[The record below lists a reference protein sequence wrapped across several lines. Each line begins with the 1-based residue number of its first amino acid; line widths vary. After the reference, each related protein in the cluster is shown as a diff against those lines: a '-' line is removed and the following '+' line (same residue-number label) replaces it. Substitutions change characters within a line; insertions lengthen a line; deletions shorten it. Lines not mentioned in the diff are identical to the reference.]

1 LIVTQRLH
9 HVAVVV
15 SDLEAAKD
23 FYGRILGL
31 KEIARPPFDFPGAWY
46 DLGEGSQ
53 LHLIV
58 HPGARA
64 VRGTREIDGKDA
76 HFALRV
82 ESYEETLAHLKREG
96 VEAVG
101 NPHSITG
108 WAQIFCC
115 DPDGNVIELNAEVK
129 PA

>member
-1 LIVTQRLH
+1 MIRTATLH

-15 SDLEAAKD
+15 SDLERAKD

-31 KEIARPPFDFPGAWY
+31 EEIPRPAFSFAGAWY
-46 DLGEGSQ
+46 RLGDGQ

-58 HPGARA
+58 HPGAKA
-64 VRGTREIDGKDA
+64 VRGTTQIDGMDA

-82 ESYEETLAHLKREG
+82 DSYEATMAHLEREG
-96 VEAVG
+96 VKAVG

-129 PA
+129 PG

>member
-1 LIVTQRLH
+1 MIVPQRLH

-15 SDLEAAKD
+15 TDLEAARD

-31 KEIARPPFDFPGAWY
+31 REVPRPAFDFPGAWY
-46 DLGEGSQ
+46 DLGGGQ

-58 HPGARA
+58 HPGAQA
-64 VRGTREIDGKDA
+64 VRRTRDIDGKDA

-82 ESYEETLAHLKREG
+82 ESYDETLAHLEREG
-96 VEAVG
+96 VNAVG

-129 PA
+129 PI